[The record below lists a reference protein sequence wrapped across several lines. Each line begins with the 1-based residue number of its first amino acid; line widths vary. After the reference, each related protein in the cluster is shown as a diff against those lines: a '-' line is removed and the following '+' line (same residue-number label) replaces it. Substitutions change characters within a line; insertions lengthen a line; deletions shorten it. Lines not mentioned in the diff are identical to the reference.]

1 MRTSYDKRELG
12 QGFGDARLVL
22 GFDEICDYFA
32 GGLGQTIPEVCNEKS
47 RTKAFYRFLEHKN
60 VHPEKMIRAHRTEF
74 EAQFSDGPK
83 RRLLQISDS
92 TELDF
97 TGKKGAAQLG
107 SLNYVHQRGMLLH
120 NSLLFSDGGLPLG
133 LLWQSYTVRS
143 DEGFGRSRERLGLPI
158 EQKETYRWVEHFEQ
172 GQALCREHPG
182 LEVVHVADSEADITE
197 LFQCR
202 KEERMHL
209 LVRSKHDRLLAD
221 GSSRLYAQVQAQPCA
236 GTYCL
241 QLTDPRAQQERTATL
256 EVRFG
261 PVELTQQRKV
271 RSKPDRSVVRLFAVE
286 AREVDRLGGHRRA
299 GPLGTA
305 HQPARGVPRRC
316 PAGHRL
322 LRPALA
328 HRALPL
334 PAQGGRG
341 RSGEAPA
348 GNPAPFAERR
358 HRLQHRRPQGAQ
370 NPLLGGKITAKRHLP
385 GWRDTIGARGA
396 LYLCPQE
403 GAEFGC
409 L

>member
-22 GFDEICDYFA
+22 RFDEICDYFA

-221 GSSRLYAQVQAQPCA
+221 GSPAS
-236 GTYCL
+236 T
-241 QLTDPRAQQERTATL
+241 
-256 EVRFG
+256 
-261 PVELTQQRKV
+261 
-271 RSKPDRSVVRLFAVE
+271 
-286 AREVDRLGGHRRA
+286 HRCR
-299 GPLGTA
+299 
-305 HQPARGVPRRC
+305 HS
-316 PAGHRL
+316 
-322 LRPALA
+322 
-328 HRALPL
+328 
-334 PAQGGRG
+334 PAQ
-341 RSGEAPA
+341 EP
-348 GNPAPFAERR
+348 
-358 HRLQHRRPQGAQ
+358 
-370 NPLLGGKITAKRHLP
+370 TA
-385 GWRDTIGARGA
+385 
-396 LYLCPQE
+396 CS
-403 GAEFGC
+403 
-409 L
+409 